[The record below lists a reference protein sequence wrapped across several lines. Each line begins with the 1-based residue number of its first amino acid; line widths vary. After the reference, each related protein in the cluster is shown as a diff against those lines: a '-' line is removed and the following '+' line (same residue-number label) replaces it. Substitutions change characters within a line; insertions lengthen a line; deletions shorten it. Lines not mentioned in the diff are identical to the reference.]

1 MKYKLKRLRDMIPL
15 YLNGTLGKEKKILE
29 NSLEEFPQLKRE
41 FLEFSEIKNSYKEVK
56 DESITDSNK
65 IYKKIL
71 EKIEERKLLNPRKE
85 YPERIKRFI
94 SSPILSWSIVIVEL
108 MVIALLFFFIYR
120 KKWDIEPFLQNI
132 SLEGVGK

>member
-56 DESITDSNK
+56 DESITYSNK

-71 EKIEERKLLNPRKE
+71 EKIEERRLLNPRKE
-85 YPERIKRFI
+85 YPEKIKRFI

-108 MVIALLFFFIYR
+108 MVIALFFFIYR
-120 KKWDIEPFLQNI
+120 EKWDIEPSLQNI